1 MLSIDRDTMADL
13 ARRHHVVRLV
23 AFGSMTTGAFDPAR
37 SDADFLVE
45 FSSSSPSPFEDYFG
59 LKESLESIL
68 DRPVDLI
75 SPTSLENPHFSESV
89 ARTAVEIYAA

>member
-1 MLSIDRDTMADL
+1 MLSIDREALADL

-23 AFGSMTTGAFDPAR
+23 AFGSMTTDTFDPAR
-37 SDADFLVE
+37 SDADFLVD

-59 LKESLESIL
+59 LKESLESVL
-68 DRPVDLI
+68 GRPVDLV
-75 SPTSLENPHFSESV
+75 SPTSLENPHFAESV